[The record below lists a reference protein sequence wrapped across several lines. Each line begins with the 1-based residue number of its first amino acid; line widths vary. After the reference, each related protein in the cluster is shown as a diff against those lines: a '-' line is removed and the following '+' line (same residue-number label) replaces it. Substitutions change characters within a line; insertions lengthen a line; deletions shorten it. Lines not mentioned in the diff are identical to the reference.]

1 VGPTFKLGALVHAF
15 ELGYYSYMAARS
27 VSIAEL
33 KNKLSAYLGRVR
45 QGEEIL
51 VRDRKTPIAKIIPLA
66 AAGDLAAEQAALVA
80 EGKLRAPERPFRE
93 SFFKLRAPRMRR
105 ADLLRALHAER
116 ED

>member
-1 VGPTFKLGALVHAF
+1 MV
-15 ELGYYSYMAARS
+15 ARS

-66 AAGDLAAEQAALVA
+66 AAQDLTAEQAALVA
-80 EGKLRAPERPFRE
+80 EGKRRPPELPLTDTI
-93 SFFKLRAPRMRR
+93 FKLRAPRVRR
-105 ADLLRALHAER
+105 ADLMKALDAER